1 MLQRSLLLSAA
12 VSGGAHALAVRQDGS
27 CSFHCRAEGAV
38 SAPVGQYSSGQTR
51 AGPNE
56 TASSFFFRV
65 SDGAVADGEGR
76 GCRWTPPAMVLQC
89 DVGQVPEAGFGIGC
103 DGAVGFR
110 GQTTFYG
117 CDTGADGLYM
127 IYLGPPHGSRCGE
140 IALRADGCYPA
151 GCGGGSGAGG
161 LPLGALTS
169 SWMVWTYP
177 TGTSSPGSSGTSSL
191 PLAGLASSWMF
202 LTSPTGGGGGGGT
215 TSSSLPL
222 GGFTSS
228 WDFAYP
234 AGGGAPLP
242 TAVFYLPRPSQLETS
257 SYNLTGSGALRHL
270 AGRGAYTV
278 ASFACLAG
286 RAVAF
291 AMGAARGDAS
301 TALRYFQDYN
311 PCPIGL
317 FIAVS

>member
-1 MLQRSLLLSAA
+1 MVTLHMPRPSTATMLQRSLLLSAA

-56 TASSFFFRV
+56 TASSFFFQV

-103 DGAVGFR
+103 DGAVAFR

-151 GCGGGSGAGG
+151 GCGGGSGAAG
-161 LPLGALTS
+161 LPLGGLTS
-169 SWMVWTYP
+169 SWVVWTYP
-177 TGTSSPGSSGTSSL
+177 TATSSPGSSSTGSL

-202 LTSPTGGGGGGGT
+202 LTSPTGGGGGGGGTT

-234 AGGGAPLP
+234 AGGGGGNTPGGTTATTTTTSLPLGG
-242 TAVFYLPRPSQLETS
+242 FTS
-257 SYNLTGSGALRHL
+257 SWDFAYPTGGGNAPTH
-270 AGRGAYTV
+270 
-278 ASFACLAG
+278 
-286 RAVAF
+286 
-291 AMGAARGDAS
+291 
-301 TALRYFQDYN
+301 
-311 PCPIGL
+311 
-317 FIAVS
+317 